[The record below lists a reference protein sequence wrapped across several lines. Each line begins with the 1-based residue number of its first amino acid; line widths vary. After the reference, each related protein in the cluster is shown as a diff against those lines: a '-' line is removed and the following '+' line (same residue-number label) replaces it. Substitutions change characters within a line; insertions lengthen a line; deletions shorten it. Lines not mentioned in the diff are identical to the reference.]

1 MKRRAL
7 MFLCSMAISTA
18 ARGQTC
24 SVQTVTPSIVM
35 MPCYGCSDFAW
46 FIVPEGVT
54 WEVLSAAS
62 MVTVPRGIDSG
73 VPYLLVRDGA
83 SNSQNPGGDA
93 IARSLMA
100 NTLEPGSTYSLTWT
114 AGVAKSYVP
123 GVLMDA
129 PLPQGLVLTAGQ
141 QIQMGMTN
149 SGPWRFYG
157 SKLQVRV
164 CR

>member
-114 AGVAKSYVP
+114 AGVALTIFTVANISTAVVLSSAALMILFIP
-123 GVLMDA
+123 FVMMMGVRL
-129 PLPQGLVLTAGQ
+129 
-141 QIQMGMTN
+141 
-149 SGPWRFYG
+149 R
-157 SKLQVRV
+157 
-164 CR
+164 